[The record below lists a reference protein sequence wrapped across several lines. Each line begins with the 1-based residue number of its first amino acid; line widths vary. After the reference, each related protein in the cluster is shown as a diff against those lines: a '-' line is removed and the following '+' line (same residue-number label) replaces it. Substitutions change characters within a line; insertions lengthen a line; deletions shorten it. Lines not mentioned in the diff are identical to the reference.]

1 MTEKRN
7 IEIKVRLNRKE
18 ADNLFKR
25 VKRSRLSR
33 EAYLR
38 HLINDKIPQDAPPPD
53 YYSMMQQLYRV
64 GNNLNQIA
72 QKAHTLNVIDV
83 QRYDAACQQ
92 FEATVKTITEAVINP
107 QPMNR

>member
-83 QRYDAACQQ
+83 QRYDAAYRQ
-92 FEATVKTITEAVINP
+92 FETAVKEITEAVV
-107 QPMNR
+107 QPKPMGQ

>member
-1 MTEKRN
+1 
-7 IEIKVRLNRKE
+7 
-18 ADNLFKR
+18 
-25 VKRSRLSR
+25 
-33 EAYLR
+33 
-38 HLINDKIPQDAPPPD
+38 
-53 YYSMMQQLYRV
+53 MMQQLYRI

-92 FEATVKTITEAVINP
+92 FEAAVKTITEAVVNP

>member
-53 YYSMMQQLYRV
+53 YYSMMQQLYRI
-64 GNNLNQIA
+64 GTNLNQIA
-72 QKAHTLNVIDV
+72 QKAHTLNAIDV
-83 QRYDAACQQ
+83 QRYDAAVHK
-92 FEATVKTITEAVINP
+92 FEEVVKQITEAVVSPRPIEK
-107 QPMNR
+107 

>member
-38 HLINDKIPQDAPPPD
+38 HLINGVVPQDAPPPD
-53 YYSMMQQLYRV
+53 YYSMMQQLYRI
-64 GNNLNQIA
+64 GNSLNQIA

-83 QRYDAACQQ
+83 QRYDAAVQK
-92 FEATVKTITEAVINP
+92 FEEAVIQISEAVICP
-107 QPMNR
+107 RPMER